1 MRKWTLAMVC
11 SVAALLLVILAISYR
26 PAGAQGGSYAEDRA
40 LIEDLQARYM
50 FALDFHDVDK
60 YLKTFT
66 PDGVLDIGDGEIKG
80 HEAIRKIIGG
90 MPQQAAPKDAP
101 QLRPAAGRHNISN
114 IVIKVNGNKASGR
127 ANWFH
132 YGNTAQRNAA
142 ALDSFGHY
150 EDEMAKVNGQWLF
163 TKRKI
168 YNEQVDKW
176 AAKPGNPSW

>member
-1 MRKWTLAMVC
+1 MQKVSIVAV
-11 SVAALLLVILAISYR
+11 SAAAALLLFFAISYR
-26 PAGAQGGSYAEDRA
+26 SADAQGGSYAEDRA

-60 YLKTFT
+60 YLQTFT

-90 MPQQAAPKDAP
+90 MPQAAPKEAP
-101 QLRPAAGRHNISN
+101 KLRPAAGRHNITN
-114 IVIKVNGNKASGR
+114 IVIKVNGNKATGR
-127 ANWFH
+127 AYWFH
-132 YGNTAQRNAA
+132 YGNSAQRNVA

-150 EDEMAKVNGQWLF
+150 EDEMVKVNGQWLF
-163 TKRKI
+163 TKRRI

-176 AAKPGNPSW
+176 VAQPGNPCW